1 MTLFCLGYKS
11 NQILILILIGSNS
24 ASLSL
29 QYYLSIA
36 KGMQKKIL
44 IPIDF
49 RIESLNTL
57 KYALEERKQEK
68 STIILMYSAYISD
81 SITELLFYDPAKITK
96 ALASTDFNDAIAIIS
111 NTYESSLHSIEIEL
125 FNGINK
131 NAFLNFYEAHGID
144 LIYLPKDYCLKPHKN
159 GFDPIPLIKKSNVE
173 YKEVAWASD
182 RPTTNKDA
190 LTQLFK

>member
-1 MTLFCLGYKS
+1 
-11 NQILILILIGSNS
+11 
-24 ASLSL
+24 
-29 QYYLSIA
+29 
-36 KGMQKKIL
+36 MQKKIL

-131 NAFLNFYEAHGID
+131 NAFLNFFSGTRTS
-144 LIYLPKDYCLKPHKN
+144 
-159 GFDPIPLIKKSNVE
+159 G
-173 YKEVAWASD
+173 
-182 RPTTNKDA
+182 
-190 LTQLFK
+190 